1 MHQARILFLL
11 TIPLLLAACA
21 GIKPAG
27 SASEAP
33 AGLREWTWGTA
44 PDAGLQA
51 NPVTDAKGITV
62 YLPREDNRATRFM
75 GVPVAEESYTF
86 ADGKFFSGN
95 LWIDGAD
102 NHTHVLKQL
111 QKRYGAPART
121 AGHYDRDTLA
131 DEKKS
136 LAIWQWTSS
145 PVEVRL
151 SYNEQFARTTV
162 TFLNREM
169 LAQYRKQHSAQA
181 ASDAAADDAP
191 APAAVQ

>member
-1 MHQARILFLL
+1 MHQVRFLFLF
-11 TIPLLLAACA
+11 TIPFLLAACA
-21 GIKPAG
+21 GIKPTG
-27 SASEAP
+27 STSEAP
-33 AGLREWTWGTA
+33 TGLREWTWGAA

-51 NPVTDAKGITV
+51 SPITDAKGITV

-75 GVPVAEESYTF
+75 GVPVAEERYTF
-86 ADGKFFSGN
+86 ADGKFFLGN
-95 LWIDGAD
+95 LWIDGKD

-121 AGHYDRDTLA
+121 VGHYDRDTLA

-136 LAIWQWTSS
+136 LTIWEWTNS

-151 SYNEQFARTTV
+151 SFSEQFKRTTV

-169 LAQYRKQHSAQA
+169 LAQYRKQHSEQA
-181 ASDAAADDAP
+181 ASDAAAHDAP